1 MTIQEYKN
9 LLIKKVQENYQ
20 AHQILPCKGKRT
32 LDECFTF
39 VGNKCLFWF
48 NTDKD
53 PSTKV
58 EEMLV
63 NSHD

>member
-1 MTIQEYKN
+1 
-9 LLIKKVQENYQ
+9 VQENYQ
-20 AHQILPCKGKRT
+20 AHQILPCKGKRA

>member
-1 MTIQEYKN
+1 VTIQEYKN

-20 AHQILPCKGKRT
+20 DHQILPCEGKKS
-32 LDECFTF
+32 LDEGFTF
-39 VGNKCLFWF
+39 AGNKCLFWF

-58 EEMLV
+58 EEILV
-63 NSHD
+63 NPHD